1 MAIRRLSPAVASR
14 IAAGE
19 VVERPASVVKEL
31 AENAIDAGARRIAVE
46 LEGGGIELI
55 RVTDDGGG
63 IAPDDLPLAF
73 DRHATSKLRS
83 DADLERIETLG
94 FRGEALPS
102 IAAVADVD
110 CVSRVADE
118 PHAWRLRLRGGRA
131 DPPEPATRSP
141 GTTMAVRELFAETP
155 ARRKFLR
162 GRAGEAG
169 QVAGLLSQLAL
180 AYPEIAVSLSIDGR
194 RTLETPGDGDL
205 VSAIGAVHGRAAAE
219 HAVPIEPEQTAS
231 SAVVVGGCLGT
242 AEATL
247 PTRAG
252 ITLLVNRRCIQHR
265 ALSYALDDAY
275 RTLVPVGRHPIAVLD
290 LRLPPADV
298 DVNVHPRKT
307 EVRLVRERAV
317 FAAVQRAVHRT
328 LGAAAG
334 PRGATIFESDDPD
347 AGSGEEEWLGGLRVL
362 GQANATYII
371 AEGSAGLYL
380 VDQHAAHE
388 RVLYE
393 ALRES
398 WRTRRE
404 TQALL
409 EPALLELTP
418 REAVVVRDHLDELRA
433 VGYEADLFG
442 ERTLLVRTVAAA
454 LTAGDPLQTLRNA
467 LSALADDAVPTDWR
481 DRLAILLACHNA
493 VRAGDRLSPEEMHAL
508 LAQLGEA
515 DLCQACSHGRPTAL
529 LISLTQLAREFCR
542 PT

>member
-1 MAIRRLSPAVASR
+1 VAIRRLSPAVASR

-55 RVTDDGGG
+55 RVADDGGG

-131 DPPEPATRSP
+131 DRPEPATRSP
-141 GTTMAVRELFAETP
+141 GTTMTVRELFAETP

-180 AYPEIAVSLSIDGR
+180 AYPEVAISLSIDGR

-205 VSAIGAVHGRAAAE
+205 VSAIGAVHGRAAAAN
-219 HAVPIEPEQTAS
+219 AVPIEPEATES
-231 SAVVVGGCLGT
+231 SAVVVGGCLGM

-252 ITLLVNRRCIQHR
+252 ITLLVNRRCVQHR
-265 ALSYALDDAY
+265 GLSYALDDAY

-328 LGAAAG
+328 LGAAGG
-334 PRGATIFESDDPD
+334 PRGATIFAPDDPE
-347 AGSGEEEWLGGLRVL
+347 AGGGDEWLGGLRVL

-371 AEGSAGLYL
+371 AEGAAGLYL

-409 EPALLELTP
+409 EPAVLELSP
-418 REAVVVRDHLDELRA
+418 REAVAVRDHLDELRA

-442 ERTLLVRTVAAA
+442 ERSLLVRTVAAA
-454 LTAGDPLQTLRNA
+454 LAAGDPLRALRDA
-467 LSALADDAVPTDWR
+467 LGALADDAVPTDWR
-481 DRLAILLACHNA
+481 NRLAILLACHNA

-515 DLCQACSHGRPTAL
+515 DLCQACSHGRPTAI
-529 LISLTQLAREFCR
+529 LISLTQLAREFGR